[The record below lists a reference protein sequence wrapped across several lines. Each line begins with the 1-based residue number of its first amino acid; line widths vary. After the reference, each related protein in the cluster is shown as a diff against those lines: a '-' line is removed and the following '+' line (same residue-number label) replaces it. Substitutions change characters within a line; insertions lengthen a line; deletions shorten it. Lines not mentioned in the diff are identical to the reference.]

1 MKELLESSAG
11 EIPFDKSLSRKER
24 NRILSSPKTKEVLF
38 MSAMLLRA
46 FGNQIA
52 AQVDPIEQADPPA
65 IAQIQKASDQENLSD
80 DEKIVA
86 KEEETP
92 LTPEEIVAQEVSEYP
107 FVKVA
112 PAPADTYDTKKTQN
126 ENIIL
131 ELKRGN
137 GVDQED
143 EAV

>member
-1 MKELLESSAG
+1 
-11 EIPFDKSLSRKER
+11 
-24 NRILSSPKTKEVLF
+24 
-38 MSAMLLRA
+38 MLLVT
-46 FGNQIA
+46 FGNQI
-52 AQVDPIEQADPPA
+52 VTQASADAVKDLDPPA
-65 IAQIQKASDQENLSD
+65 IAQMQAAEQVDQENLPDGVVS
-80 DEKIVA
+80 EA
-86 KEEETP
+86 KGEETP

-112 PAPADTYDTKKTQN
+112 PEPADTYDAKKTQN